1 MFDERLRY
9 KSMDRQLRCIVI
21 DDEPLARELIK
32 TYIEKTSSLTLL
44 GCFESAADAVKI
56 VMEGTV
62 DIVFLDINMPM
73 LNGIDFAALIPS
85 STRIVFVTAY
95 DSYALQGFK
104 VNALDYLLKPVS
116 YSDFLKSVSRAI
128 EWKSMSDAYSSV
140 AMSHSEKS
148 APRMITIKVKNQL
161 VQMRLDT
168 IEYVEARNDRVIVFR
183 KESEPL
189 SSLMTLKEIEDLL
202 PADTFMRVHRSF
214 IVNIPRVEIV
224 ERNRIVFGKT
234 YVPISENK
242 REEFLSRLGK

>member
-1 MFDERLRY
+1 MFEDGLRY
-9 KSMDRQLRCIVI
+9 KNMDKQLKCIVI

-32 TYIEKTSSLTLL
+32 TYIEKTPSLTLL

-56 VMEGTV
+56 VMEGMV

-85 STRIVFVTAY
+85 STRIIFVTAY

-116 YSDFLKSVSRAI
+116 YSDFLKSVSKAI
-128 EWKSMSDAYSSV
+128 EWKSMSDAYSFV
-140 AMSHSEKS
+140 ASGYSEKS
-148 APRMITIKVKNQL
+148 ALRMITIKVKNQL
-161 VQMRLDT
+161 VQMRLDS

-183 KESEPL
+183 KDSEPL

-202 PADTFMRVHRSF
+202 PSDTFMRVHRSF
-214 IVNIPRVEIV
+214 IVNIPLVEIV

>member
-1 MFDERLRY
+1 
-9 KSMDRQLRCIVI
+9 MDRQLKCIVI

-32 TYIEKTSSLTLL
+32 NYIEKTPSLTLL

-56 VMEGTV
+56 VMEGTI

-73 LNGIDFAALIPS
+73 LNGIDFAELIPS
-85 STRIVFVTAY
+85 STRIIFVTAY

-140 AMSHSEKS
+140 TASHSEKS

-161 VQMRLDT
+161 MQMRLDT

-183 KESEPL
+183 KDCEPL

-202 PADTFMRVHRSF
+202 PSDTFMRVHRSF
-214 IVNIPRVEIV
+214 IVNIPLVEIV

-242 REEFLSRLGK
+242 RDEFLSRLGK